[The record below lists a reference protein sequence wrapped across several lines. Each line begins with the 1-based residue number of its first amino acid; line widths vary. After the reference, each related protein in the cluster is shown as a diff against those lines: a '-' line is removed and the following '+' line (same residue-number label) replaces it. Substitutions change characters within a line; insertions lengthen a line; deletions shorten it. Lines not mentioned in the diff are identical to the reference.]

1 MTIFEAINE
10 FIKEKH
16 YNTITI
22 KKSSHDIDKYLVVFD
37 GENGEFTKAG
47 ENIIDTIINVIKK
60 AGISSDVT
68 VTRSN
73 ELILKKLAEL
83 LDAYG
88 PFLEFN
94 AFACDFFGDYHLDFS
109 IYDGFGDAYGK
120 IPCDDLRDDREEQ
133 DIEEAFL
140 ESICSARA
148 ELEVEY
154 QKTSLYRIAKYIE
167 YENSRS
173 EYNNAV
179 IIIKREF
186 ERYWNSYSVIV
197 RTNSLL
203 GADPENVFESYKDH
217 DDLSCV
223 INNILHLIFEKDEKI
238 REYVGEYCDRE
249 AEWYINELDSKL
261 YDGVKRILDD
271 YEDEH
276 IILRISQ
283 NLEYQ
288 TAESKFYPKYFF
300 KVQFKNTSENEIL
313 AESYNRNVRTA
324 LFDAVKEMMKK
335 YQISF

>member
-1 MTIFEAINE
+1 
-10 FIKEKH
+10 
-16 YNTITI
+16 
-22 KKSSHDIDKYLVVFD
+22 
-37 GENGEFTKAG
+37 
-47 ENIIDTIINVIKK
+47 
-60 AGISSDVT
+60 
-68 VTRSN
+68 
-73 ELILKKLAEL
+73 
-83 LDAYG
+83 
-88 PFLEFN
+88 
-94 AFACDFFGDYHLDFS
+94 
-109 IYDGFGDAYGK
+109 
-120 IPCDDLRDDREEQ
+120 LRDDREEQ

>member
-16 YNTITI
+16 YNAITM
-22 KKSSHDIDKYLVVFD
+22 KKSSHDIDKYLVVFN
-37 GENGEFTKAG
+37 GENGKFIQVG

-60 AGISSDVT
+60 AGIGSDIT

-83 LDAYG
+83 LDDYA

-94 AFACDFFGDYHLDFS
+94 ALACDFFGDYHLDFNINTAFS
-109 IYDGFGDAYGK
+109 GEYGK

-140 ESICSARA
+140 ESISSARA
-148 ELEVEY
+148 ELEVVY

-179 IIIKREF
+179 VIIKREF
-186 ERYWNSYSVIV
+186 ERYWRSYSAVV

-203 GADPENVFESYKDH
+203 GADPENVFELYKEH
-217 DDLSCV
+217 DNLSCV
-223 INNILHLIFEKDEKI
+223 INNILHLIFEKDKKI
-238 REYVGEYCDRE
+238 REYIGEYCDTE
-249 AEWYINELDSKL
+249 EYFNELDSCI
-261 YDGVKRILDD
+261 YDGVERILDD

-335 YQISF
+335 YQINFS